1 MVYVMV
7 VMMAVQYIHLKW
19 IQLCINDTLYHS
31 ITYFVLIKNTNMHY
45 NLFFAIIPL
54 LKDIF

>member
-1 MVYVMV
+1 MFYVMV
-7 VMMAVQYIHLKW
+7 VMMAVQYIHLIW
-19 IQLCINDTLYHS
+19 IQLCIHS
-31 ITYFVLIKNTNMHY
+31 FTYFVLIKNTNMHY